1 MREINYKLQN
11 YQNMKKVLKIG
22 ILLVAIACFS
32 FSAEAQ
38 KYGYI
43 DSNALIET
51 MPAVKQMQPELE
63 ALQKQL
69 NKKREQMYLEYKEKG
84 EATSKKQAEGLL
96 SPLELETVQKELAAQ
111 EQTIVKYEQEM
122 QQKLVAKE
130 QELLNPILEL
140 VQNAIQDVAKEN
152 GYTMIFNA
160 AVLLYADE
168 AQNVSTLVKAKL
180 GL

>member
-1 MREINYKLQN
+1 
-11 YQNMKKVLKIG
+11 MKKLLRIG
-22 ILLVAIACFS
+22 ILLIAIACFS
-32 FSAEAQ
+32 LSAEAQ

-69 NKKREQMYLEYKEKG
+69 NKKREQMYADYKAKG
-84 EATSKKQAEGLL
+84 EAASVKQGRGEL
-96 SPLELETVQKELAAQ
+96 SPLELETVQKELADQ
-111 EQTIVKYEQEM
+111 EQKIVKYEQEM
-122 QQKLVAKE
+122 QKTLVDKE
-130 QELLNPILEL
+130 QKLLNPILEQ
-140 VQNAIQDVAKEN
+140 VQDAIKAVAKEN

-160 AVLLYADE
+160 AVLLYAEETQDVT
-168 AQNVSTLVKAKL
+168 ALVKTKL